1 MQRSQSISTQEPR
14 TVELLKFNTPVQ
26 QGKKQGLK
34 GRGFPGWS
42 LRGPTE
48 ELYRKHLV
56 AFCKVGSVASNHLS
70 CLCSNPH
77 HSRPGGSR
85 LSAPLCE
92 IPTPTGSTHTQVFFR
107 ATANPL
113 LLDNKPPIPSAIL
126 RTHPVVGPWIPGCQ
140 QDTLSQYKTTRRLS
154 SGCYEEHRGAC
165 PGSLIPTSSVQV
177 LISGCNR
184 CTLENSTLALRT
196 GFAVFI

>member
-1 MQRSQSISTQEPR
+1 MSVPSCICRVSGVGEEELRGYSREQTEIRNHKRFPSPPCSGPCSPGSPRAGKMQRSQSISTQEPR

-70 CLCSNPH
+70 CLCSNLH
-77 HSRPGGSR
+77 HSCPRGFR

-92 IPTPTGSTHTQVFFR
+92 IPSPTGSTHTHTGLPTLFF
-107 ATANPL
+107 
-113 LLDNKPPIPSAIL
+113 
-126 RTHPVVGPWIPGCQ
+126 
-140 QDTLSQYKTTRRLS
+140 
-154 SGCYEEHRGAC
+154 
-165 PGSLIPTSSVQV
+165 
-177 LISGCNR
+177 
-184 CTLENSTLALRT
+184 
-196 GFAVFI
+196 

>member
-1 MQRSQSISTQEPR
+1 M
-14 TVELLKFNTPVQ
+14 ELLKFITPVQ

-70 CLCSNPH
+70 CLCSNLH
-77 HSRPGGSR
+77 HSHPRGFR

-92 IPTPTGSTHTQVFFR
+92 IPSPTGSTHTHTQVCQPSSFR
-107 ATANPL
+107 QQAINPFCNTK
-113 LLDNKPPIPSAIL
+113 D
-126 RTHPVVGPWIPGCQ
+126 
-140 QDTLSQYKTTRRLS
+140 S
-154 SGCYEEHRGAC
+154 SCG
-165 PGSLIPTSSVQV
+165 GSLDTRLPTRHSVPV
-177 LISGCNR
+177 
-184 CTLENSTLALRT
+184 
-196 GFAVFI
+196 